1 MNMINPDKIV
11 VGIRDSKLSQIQT
24 QEFISLAEKNIVGIN
39 QNTFQIKL
47 IKTAGDIHN
56 TERLDK
62 MGGKG
67 LFVKEIESHILNGE
81 IDIGVH
87 SMKDMPAISHDE
99 LEISCLMNRLD
110 NSDVLISNNGK
121 KLSSLESGAVIGTS
135 SIRRRAQILNLRSDL
150 KIKLLRG
157 NVDTRMKKLKS
168 KEYDAIILAYAGLKR
183 LGMEGEITERLDQ
196 QIFLPAGGQGLVG
209 VQSKKNSPYRKIFKK
224 INDVRSEMVNIAERN
239 FLKTINANC
248 NSPVCV
254 YARIDNQNINID
266 CQIFKHDGTEL
277 FKKRLT
283 DKKQNYHIVGNQ
295 LGEIVLNSL
304 GKNTIDKLDILE
316 DDFNYPTQN

>member
-1 MNMINPDKIV
+1 MVNPDKII

-24 QEFISLAEKNIVGIN
+24 QEFISLAKKNIVGID
-39 QNTFQIKL
+39 QNTFQIKF
-47 IKTAGDIHN
+47 IKTTGDIHN
-56 TERLDK
+56 SERLDK

-67 LFVKEIESHILNGE
+67 LFVKEIESQILNGE
-81 IDIGVH
+81 IDIAVH
-87 SMKDMPAISHDE
+87 SMKDMPAKSHAG
-99 LEISCLMNRLD
+99 LEIFCSLDRLD

-121 KLSSLESGAVIGTS
+121 KLSNLESGSVIGTS

-157 NVDTRMKKLKS
+157 NVDTRMKKLKH

-183 LGMEGEITERLDQ
+183 LGMEKEITEKLNH

-209 VQSKKNSPYRKIFKK
+209 IQSKKNSTYRKLFKN
-224 INDVRSEMVNIAERN
+224 INDELSEMANIAERN

-248 NSPVCV
+248 NSPVSV
-254 YARIDNQNINID
+254 YARINNQNIDID

-277 FKKRLT
+277 FKKQLT
-283 DKKQNYHIVGNQ
+283 EKKQNYHVVGNQ
-295 LGEIVLNSL
+295 LGELVIKSL
-304 GKNTIDKLDILE
+304 GQNTIDKLDILE
-316 DDFNYPTQN
+316 DDFNYPT

>member
-1 MNMINPDKIV
+1 MINPDKIV

-283 DKKQNYHIVGNQ
+283 EKKQNYHIVGNQ